1 VLLGACQPL
10 FFNWHSSTRAGQ
22 TDTRDFAHD
31 LLNSVEP
38 YGVLITVGDND
49 TFPVWYAQ
57 EVEGIRRDV
66 VLVNTSLANTDW
78 YPRQIIRR
86 PIYEYDKENG
96 PAVYRDKEWPKPT
109 RPPLTM
115 TLDEVDAI
123 ELVVGLN
130 GPQEFKVEGS
140 ELRATV
146 NKRDFWKADYLILR
160 MLQDSYGERSI
171 YMSRTAGSTPTDLGL
186 RPYLLTQGLAEK
198 VMYSIPQ
205 NPGRDTLQVD
215 DSWLDVKRSK
225 ILWDSVYLAPESL
238 IRKNRWTDFPSQGIP
253 YLYVATGITLG
264 HGLQMR
270 EDFDLARPVLL
281 RAANVAEAVRLSEGV
296 GEADLPARIRRMA
309 GELSV
314 PTLDLPVPAETGSAA
329 GRGRGG

>member
-1 VLLGACQPL
+1 
-10 FFNWHSSTRAGQ
+10 
-22 TDTRDFAHD
+22 
-31 LLNSVEP
+31 
-38 YGVLITVGDND
+38 
-49 TFPVWYAQ
+49 
-57 EVEGIRRDV
+57 
-66 VLVNTSLANTDW
+66 
-78 YPRQIIRR
+78 
-86 PIYEYDKENG
+86 
-96 PAVYRDKEWPKPT
+96 
-109 RPPLTM
+109 M

-171 YMSRTAGSTPTDLGL
+171 YMSRKAGSTPTDLGL

-238 IRKNRWTDFPSQGIP
+238 IRKNRWIDFPSQGIP